1 MITWSFVEPLRDEM
15 SVEEFEAD
23 YGVVFPEEYKELVHQ
38 YNNGYPS
45 HDAFALPSGE
55 NCRLNHLYSFN
66 REDTDNMWDY
76 NSAENIEAGF
86 VAFADDSFGNQIG
99 FRIKDNAI
107 VFADYDANEITVI
120 ASDFLT
126 FLSQLDTPE

>member
-23 YGVVFPEEYKELVHQ
+23 YGVVFPEEYKELVLQ

-45 HDAFALPSGE
+45 RDSFTLPSGE
-55 NCRLNHLYSFN
+55 ICRLNHLYSFN

-86 VAFADDSFGNQIG
+86 IAFADDSFGNQIG
-99 FRIKDNAI
+99 FRVKDNAI
-107 VFADYDANEITVI
+107 VFVDYDVDEVTEIAV
-120 ASDFLT
+120 DFLA
-126 FLSQLDTPE
+126 FLSQLDNRE